1 MYNKKVIIGVAA
13 GVAVLAI
20 AGLLLVKRNKS
31 KKQKMMDRA
40 DGLADTFKSKLHNLQ
55 RKAQKEIKHAADRG
69 EEFTNVARDRAADW
83 IGKVNPS

>member
-20 AGLLLVKRNKS
+20 AGLLLAKKNKS
-31 KKQKMMDRA
+31 KKQKMIDKA
-40 DGLADTFKSKLHNLQ
+40 DHLADSFKSKLHNLQ
-55 RKAQKEIKHAADRG
+55 RKAQKEMRQVADKG
-69 EEFTNVARDRAADW
+69 ETFTNVARDRAADW

>member
-13 GVAVLAI
+13 GVAVLAL
-20 AGLLLVKRNKS
+20 AGILLAKKKKS
-31 KKQKMMDRA
+31 KKQKLIDKA
-40 DGLADTFKSKLHNLQ
+40 DGLADNFKSKLHNLQ

-83 IGKVNPS
+83 IGKVSPS

>member
-13 GVAVLAI
+13 GVVVLAI
-20 AGLLLVKRNKS
+20 AGLLLAKKNKS
-31 KKQKMMDRA
+31 KKQKLIDKA
-40 DGLADTFKSKLHNLQ
+40 DGFADSFKNKLHNLQ
-55 RKAQKEIKHAADRG
+55 RKAQKEIKHVAERG